1 MKRGGGLA
9 MKGVGGVKGV
19 LMVTELYED
28 PQTDDVEVLE
38 YLIENGCP
46 YDYEELWIIA
56 EERGSSEL
64 LDYLCDLEDELDDEL
79 EDPAEI
85 NTVTIDFL

>member
-1 MKRGGGLA
+1 M
-9 MKGVGGVKGV
+9 
-19 LMVTELYED
+19 LMYAHENGCPWDESTCNAACED
-28 PQTDDVEVLE
+28 AAETDDVEVLE